1 MKIILITKI
10 MKITGVMQMGKV
22 MIELTEENHRKLNI
36 LCVLYKKTQDE
47 IINMLLEKAR
57 IPGENLE
64 FLVVGKEVETLKTEP
79 KPFDTSLDF
88 LIAEEGKK

>member
-1 MKIILITKI
+1 
-10 MKITGVMQMGKV
+10 MGKV

-47 IINMLLEKAR
+47 LINMLLEKAR
-57 IPGENLE
+57 IPGENIE
-64 FLVVGKEVETLKTEP
+64 FLIAGEEAETLKTVP

-88 LIAEEGKK
+88 LIAEEKKR

>member
-1 MKIILITKI
+1 MRI
-10 MKITGVMQMGKV
+10 MRVIEVVEMGKV
-22 MIELTEENHRKLNI
+22 MVELTEENHRKLNI

-88 LIAEEGKK
+88 LIAEEKKK